1 MKMCCYLLPIFNVG
15 SLAQFTILL
24 HDLLLAKVLMEVR
37 CIYKDILMLRLA
49 KGLQMFIIERGYGRI
64 ITLGRFAPHY
74 IEWSCKKIG
83 KVEFYIIKNS
93 GYSEKKN

>member
-1 MKMCCYLLPIFNVG
+1 MCCYLLPIFNVG

-24 HDLLLAKVLMEVR
+24 HDLLLANSVDEGEVY
-37 CIYKDILMLRLA
+37 IYKDIFMLKLA
-49 KGLQMFIIERGYGRI
+49 KGLQKFIIERGYGRI

-93 GYSEKKN
+93 CYSEKKN

>member
-1 MKMCCYLLPIFNVG
+1 MG

-24 HDLLLAKVLMEVR
+24 HDLLLANSVDEGEVY
-37 CIYKDILMLRLA
+37 IYKDIFMLKLA
-49 KGLQMFIIERGYGRI
+49 KGLQKFIIERGYGRI

-93 GYSEKKN
+93 CYSEKKN